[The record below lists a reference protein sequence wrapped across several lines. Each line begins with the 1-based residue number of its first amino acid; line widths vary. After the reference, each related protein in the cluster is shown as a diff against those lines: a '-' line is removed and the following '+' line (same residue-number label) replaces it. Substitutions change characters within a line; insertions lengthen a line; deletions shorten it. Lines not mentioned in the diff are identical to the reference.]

1 MDLKTALDRLE
12 SGESAARLFIDD
24 RTGLGEAFFT
34 RLVGYYGTEND
45 KLARLGRHWRS
56 LLKLAPDVAWVYR
69 AGGVYERGQGH
80 WTPSANAFL
89 AAGTTADEPSAKFS
103 FAVGAIDSLARA
115 GKLEDA
121 EYHANRIARGL
132 RRLGEPGL
140 AARALLNLGNALVY
154 QDRMPQA
161 RRALTRAMPD
171 LVAARLDI
179 EAASAR
185 LALSS
190 THLFGGDPR
199 LAIEFADEVVASAAN
214 LEADYLADLARLNIA
229 LALTVTGKADQA
241 HRLLRELAP
250 RLEASPFD
258 HQRVKEYMA
267 DVLFRLNLW
276 TEATEAYQD
285 NLADMASG
293 AGRNLLHVAN
303 SELGL
308 GQSLAAQGRH
318 DDAKPHFDRAART
331 YARINNRAWQAVSL
345 LQLALS
351 KLERAK
357 LDAGETASAKR
368 LLARA
373 EKLAL
378 DSPFHLTQIWLA
390 QARAGAGPSASADR
404 LDLAAKAIRRY
415 GYLDLEWQIYYLRAE
430 KLTGARALGQ
440 YRRMVQSII
449 TGRLAI
455 RSVSGRMG
463 FLKDKTEALRRY
475 LGALLESPTAAR
487 VEEAVNAVRQI
498 RSVTLID
505 EILRDGEIPADVRD
519 QLQVARAALE
529 NSVDVTLPG
538 GARRIQNSASVG
550 RAQRLATS
558 ALLELDWVTQPR
570 VAETNHGVIVTETS
584 AGMNLIIGQ
593 KLHRLPVTEV
603 SLRRTLRW
611 LAFEMA
617 APMADRLAD
626 PAPVNELLKQ
636 LASIFHP
643 MWESG
648 ADWVCPDAATWRV
661 PWALCSHAALAPK
674 VWELAMHP
682 GMTNRY
688 HRRLEK
694 SDTALIWL
702 GNSVDLPFA
711 QKEAEAIAAKF
722 QHARIVTS
730 QAEARD
736 SLEGNYEVVHVVS
749 HAIHRPNNPMLSSIQ
764 FPDGPVFAYE
774 IAQSALQVRLAT
786 LSACDTGTLSLA
798 TRSEPD
804 GLARAFIARGA
815 ASVVASQWPL
825 DDEGGFIQFPAIYS
839 GLLENRDLR
848 QAIFNAQCICRQ
860 WRMHPYYW
868 GALAL
873 YSGYRSP
880 QN

>member
-1 MDLKTALDRLE
+1 MDLATSLDRLE
-12 SGESAARLFIDD
+12 SGESASASHFRGNQ
-24 RTGLGEAFFT
+24 TGLGEAFFT
-34 RLVGYYGTEND
+34 RLLGYYGTENE
-45 KLARLGRHWRS
+45 KLARLGRHWRA
-56 LLKLAPDVAWVYR
+56 LLKFAPDVAWVYR
-69 AGGVYERGQGH
+69 AGGVYERGQGR
-80 WTPSANAFL
+80 WVASATAFL
-89 AAGTTADEPSAKFS
+89 AAGAEATDPVAKYS

-121 EYHANRIARGL
+121 EYQANRIARGL
-132 RRLGEPGL
+132 RRRGEPGL

-161 RRALTRAMPD
+161 RRALSRALPILD
-171 LVAARLDI
+171 AAGLPL
-179 EAASAR
+179 EAAAAR

-199 LAIEFADEVVASAAN
+199 IAMEFANDVVVSAEN
-214 LEADYLADLARLNIA
+214 LGADYLADLARLNIA

-241 HRLLRELAP
+241 HRLLLELEP
-250 RLEASPFD
+250 RLESSSFD

-276 TEATEAYQD
+276 TEATEAYRET
-285 NLADMASG
+285 LLEMAPRAD
-293 AGRNLLHVAN
+293 RNLLHLAN
-303 SELGL
+303 SQLGL
-308 GQSLAAQGRH
+308 GQSLAAQGHH
-318 DDAKPHFDRAART
+318 DDARTHFDRAAKT
-331 YARINNRAWQAVSL
+331 YGRINNRAWQAVSVH
-345 LQLALS
+345 QLALG
-351 KLERAK
+351 KIDREELAEAK
-357 LDAGETASAKR
+357 K

-373 EKLAL
+373 EQLANE
-378 DSPFHLTQIWLA
+378 SPFHLTQIWLT
-390 QARAGAGPSASADR
+390 QSRIGTDR

-415 GYLDLEWQIYYLRAE
+415 GYVDLEWQIHYLRADR
-430 KLTGARALGQ
+430 LTGARALSQ
-440 YRRMVQSII
+440 YRRMVRAIV

-463 FLKDKTEALRRY
+463 FLKDKTEALRQY
-475 LGALLESPTAAR
+475 MGALLEKPTAAR
-487 VEEAVNAVRQI
+487 VVEAVSVVRQI

-505 EILRDGEIPADVRD
+505 EILRDGDIPVGVRD
-519 QLQVARAALE
+519 QLQAARAALE

-538 GARRIQNSASVG
+538 GARRIQNTSSVG

-558 ALLELDWVTQPR
+558 ALLELDLVTQPKSIEANR
-570 VAETNHGVIVTETS
+570 GVIVTETS
-584 AGMNLIIGQ
+584 GGINLIIGQ
-593 KLHRLPVTEV
+593 KLHRLPTTEDA
-603 SLRRTLRW
+603 LRRTLRW

-617 APMADRLAD
+617 APMADRNAD
-626 PAPVNELLKQ
+626 PAPANELLRQ
-636 LASIFHP
+636 LASIFAP
-643 MWESG
+643 IWESG
-648 ADWVCPDAATWRV
+648 ADWVCPDAVTWRV
-661 PWALCSHAALAPK
+661 PWALCSTATPAPK

-682 GMTNRY
+682 GTTNRY
-688 HRRLEK
+688 HRRLDK
-694 SDTALIWL
+694 TDPALIWL
-702 GNSVDLPFA
+702 GNSADLPFA

-722 QHARIVTS
+722 HQARIVTS
-730 QAEARD
+730 QAEARE
-736 SLEGNYEVVHVVS
+736 SLAGNYEVVHVVS

-774 IAQSALQVRLAT
+774 IAQSPLHVNLAT
-786 LSACDTGTLSLA
+786 LSACDSGTLSLA

-825 DDEGGFIQFPAIYS
+825 DDEGGFIQFSAIYS
-839 GLLENRDLR
+839 ALMENRDIR
-848 QAIFNAQCICRQ
+848 DAIFNAQCICRQ